1 MHSWHTPEGLINLD
15 CAYAMVANNPEWWY
29 CNQNEYGAYRYE
41 TQNTSIAKKVDG
53 KNAEFTVT
61 RMEPFELGA
70 SVFRER
76 RESGF
81 RERREAGERFC

>member
-1 MHSWHTPEGLINLD
+1 MAMHSWHTPEGLINLD

-61 RMEPFELGA
+61 RMEPFEP
-70 SVFRER
+70 
-76 RESGF
+76 
-81 RERREAGERFC
+81 